1 MYRSFVWTLAAIVT
15 SLAATACAAGP
26 DLKDGIRI
34 TESTKIPA
42 GTYRVIDAAQD
53 GAIFIEGDGITVDFQ
68 NAQIQGNPDGQAQDE
83 FAGTGVIIQGKNI
96 TVRNL
101 KVSGYKVGIHARQCT
116 GLTLEDADISGN
128 YAKHLASTPEAEDGS
143 DWFFPHNNEEQGWI
157 KQYGGGLYVEDSKG
171 ATIRRVRARHGQHGI
186 LIDCVNDSKIYDC
199 DCSFLT
205 GWGLGMWRSNRNVI
219 TRNAFDFCIRGYSHG
234 VYNRGQDSA
243 GILMFE
249 QNSDNV
255 IAENSVTHGG
265 DGFFGFAGREALGE
279 TPPPA
284 AAFDY
289 TRRGNNGNL
298 LIRNDFSY
306 APAHGIE
313 MTFSFGNKFIE
324 NRMVENAICGIWG
337 GYSQDTLVMGNL
349 FEANGQM
356 GYGLERG
363 GVNIEHGRDN
373 VIVRNTFRNNRCGV
387 HLWWDDDGA
396 LLKTAW
402 SRANDPASRDNV
414 IAENTFEGDEL
425 VLHLREC
432 GRTVFAD
439 NTIRDVKKETVI
451 EKSPEPVAEKP
462 DPAGWNVPE
471 YPVYGETRPVGARKN
486 LRGRDKIIVTEWG
499 PYDWQAP
506 YLHFIG
512 PAEGGHQFRLLGT
525 EAIVKSA
532 VKGDA
537 SLAVTKSPD
546 APFPMLLVTPTREN
560 AVTPYELEIRTDSR
574 TFTHRDALIMARWTV
589 RVFAYE
595 TDPREDVDAWHKEA
609 ADALEFELPSLDL
622 KYGGG
627 GPSDLPGAPAGIRDA
642 KLPREHFGTIA
653 TTSVTFPPGRWQII
667 TNSDDGIRVWADG
680 KLVIDDWTWHAP
692 KKHDAELSFDKAT
705 TVELRVE
712 HFELDGYA
720 ILTFEIKSVR
730 DSAAK

>member
-1 MYRSFVWTLAAIVT
+1 MMPLLLTALLAGSQSPLTVDRDNA
-15 SLAATACAAGP
+15 
-26 DLKDGIRI
+26 
-34 TESTKIPA
+34 
-42 GTYRVIDAAQD
+42 VIDKSCTVKIAAD
-53 GAIFIEGDGITVDFQ
+53 FIADGDGNGAIHITGDDITVDF
-68 NAQIQGNPDGQAQDE
+68 AGQRLHGAAAGVSADQ
-83 FAGTGVIIQGKNI
+83 FAGFGLWITGRNV
-96 TVRNL
+96 TVRGL
-101 KVSGYKVGIHARQCT
+101 RVSGFRCGIFAT
-116 GLTLEDADISGN
+116 GADGLVLEDCDVSN
-128 YAKHLASTPEAEDGS
+128 NFHQRLRSTPQAEDGG
-143 DWFFPHNNEEQGWI
+143 DWLWPHQNDDKQWLNN
-157 KQYGGGLYVEDSKG
+157 YGAGIYLERLTGPTV
-171 ATIRRVRARHGQHGI
+171 RRCRARDGQNG
-186 LIDCVNDSKIYDC
+186 LIIDRVTDAKIYDN
-199 DCSFLT
+199 DFSFLS
-205 GWGLGMWRSNRNVI
+205 GWGIAMWRSSRNVI
-219 TRNAFDFCIRGYSHG
+219 TRNAIDFCVRGYSHG

-439 NTIRDVKKETVI
+439 NTMRDVKKETVI

-560 AVTPYELEIRTDSR
+560 AVTPYELEIRTHSR

-595 TDPREDVDAWHKEA
+595 TDPREDVDAWRKEA
-609 ADALEFELPSLDL
+609 ADALEFESPSLDL

-627 GPSDLPGAPAGIRDA
+627 GPSDLTGAPAGIRDA

-653 TTSVTFPPGRWQII
+653 TTSVTFPPGRWQIV
-667 TNSDDGIRVWADG
+667 TNSDDGIRVWAGD
-680 KLVIDDWTWHAP
+680 KLLIDDWTWHAP

-705 TVELRVE
+705 TIELRVE

-720 ILTFEIKSVR
+720 ILTFEIKPVR